1 MAYWL
6 SAVFDSSFS
15 FPYRWNHDTVEK
27 ERKWGKEGTGK
38 RWERRK
44 RVWGGE
50 TVTLYLDTL
59 APSPWVM
66 LLFSIFIITSFPLKN
81 HPPILQNHRQTCHFR
96 SHSNFP
102 IFHPFKTTCQP
113 PMPYLWTP
121 STPSTTLIPPPLH
134 LAQVERRHSGA
145 RSSGMISGKL
155 D

>member
-38 RWERRK
+38 RCKRRK
-44 RVWGGE
+44 TVWGGE
-50 TVTLYLDTL
+50 TVILYLDTL

-81 HPPILQNHRQTCHFR
+81 HPPTLLTIDKLVIFDRIL
-96 SHSNFP
+96 
-102 IFHPFKTTCQP
+102 IF
-113 PMPYLWTP
+113 LS
-121 STPSTTLIPPPLH
+121 STPLKPLANPLCPIYEHPVPH
-134 LAQVERRHSGA
+134 LQLSFPRLFISRRSNDATAGRDHPVWYQA
-145 RSSGMISGKL
+145 N
-155 D
+155 